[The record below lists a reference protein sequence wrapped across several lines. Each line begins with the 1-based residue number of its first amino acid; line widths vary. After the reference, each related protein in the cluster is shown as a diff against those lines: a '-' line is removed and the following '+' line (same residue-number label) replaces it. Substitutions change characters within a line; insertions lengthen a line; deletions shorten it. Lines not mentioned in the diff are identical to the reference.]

1 MNRQPI
7 VAEGAFF
14 KNNNLNKNQTDI
26 GFQIEKLY
34 KVSIYKK
41 LIYSSDFEFDL
52 VLLLFSISAVNQY
65 LLSQGHGIL
74 ETVGFA
80 IMEKLYLKKKAKG
93 KCFSNFH
100 LFQEN

>member
-14 KNNNLNKNQTDI
+14 KNNNKKKKQTDI

-34 KVSIYKK
+34 RASIYNKS
-41 LIYSSDFEFDL
+41 IYSSDFEFDL

-100 LFQEN
+100 LFWEN

>member
-1 MNRQPI
+1 M
-7 VAEGAFF
+7 
-14 KNNNLNKNQTDI
+14 
-26 GFQIEKLY
+26 KLY
-34 KVSIYKK
+34 KASIYKK

-65 LLSQGHGIL
+65 FLSQGHGIL

-100 LFQEN
+100 LF

>member
-1 MNRQPI
+1 MPSLKI
-7 VAEGAFF
+7 II
-14 KNNNLNKNQTDI
+14 KKKT
-26 GFQIEKLY
+26 
-34 KVSIYKK
+34 K
-41 LIYSSDFEFDL
+41 LILVFKLRNYIKLCSDFEFDL

-100 LFQEN
+100 LF